1 MLENPTDSSSTPN
14 ITTVK
19 RYAPPNQRNR
29 SLSRRK
35 SGGVTWGRNGILYK
49 GHSQCIRLSLTVGC
63 GREDRFERTNN
74 NYMND
79 GEKNQVATS
88 RNIHVA
94 DHGDLVGSNVANDNP
109 HSGLISL
116 HGCSRSK
123 AFQLLNDRWVA
134 AISAYNDPSIDL
146 ADEIKVMFLTKKVSL
161 YWFLIRCKAPAV
173 TPPLNRPVMYSG
185 SGASPWGQFRL
196 PHQLMSP
203 TPTSS
208 GGPPSGLQMDFLS
221 ELRCAMQDANASSD
235 A

>member
-35 SGGVTWGRNGILYK
+35 SGG
-49 GHSQCIRLSLTVGC
+49 
-63 GREDRFERTNN
+63 DRFERTNN

-146 ADEIKVMFLTKKVSL
+146 AD
-161 YWFLIRCKAPAV
+161 
-173 TPPLNRPVMYSG
+173 RPVMYSG

>member
-146 ADEIKVMFLTKKVSL
+146 AD
-161 YWFLIRCKAPAV
+161 
-173 TPPLNRPVMYSG
+173 RPVMYSG

>member
-35 SGGVTWGRNGILYK
+35 SGG
-49 GHSQCIRLSLTVGC
+49 
-63 GREDRFERTNN
+63 DRFERTNN

-146 ADEIKVMFLTKKVSL
+146 AD
-161 YWFLIRCKAPAV
+161 
-173 TPPLNRPVMYSG
+173 RPVMYSG

-196 PHQLMSP
+196 PHQVTIENSLP
-203 TPTSS
+203 
-208 GGPPSGLQMDFLS
+208 LFLS
-221 ELRCAMQDANASSD
+221 LIHTY
-235 A
+235 